1 MLLWRAGR
9 PFRPLPRALTTIERM
24 GAMSSLVYRVAV
36 LAISIVIGPTI
47 GDVGRRAAYA
57 AVGGWGF
64 DLAGADFAI
73 TPGEDFFRYGNG
85 AWYDHAVIPPDRSSI
100 GVDTVLSITAEARIR
115 DIVERGQEG
124 VDLSARTDAA
134 KIGAFYA
141 AFMDEA
147 RAEALDAEPIA
158 PLLQMVRAAASREEL
173 VELMGIGRRSLFSS
187 IFGVGIGPDDK
198 APDRYAVSIGQG
210 GLGLNRDYYVTPR
223 LADKKAAYLA
233 YIGELLA

>member
-73 TPGEDFFRYGNG
+73 NPGDDFFRYGNG

-115 DIVERGQEG
+115 DILERGQEG
-124 VDLSARTDAA
+124 VEPSAQADAA
-134 KIGAFYA
+134 KFGAFYA

-158 PLLQMVRAAASREEL
+158 PLLAMIRASSTHDQLADLMRGTAGKVNECCEYLKEHSRAAAQGRELPKGDPINEFKTI
-173 VELMGIGRRSLFSS
+173 V
-187 IFGVGIGPDDK
+187 
-198 APDRYAVSIGQG
+198 
-210 GLGLNRDYYVTPR
+210 
-223 LADKKAAYLA
+223 
-233 YIGELLA
+233 